1 MNISE
6 VIHLGDKVDIRV
18 LQKVEQTRDTDEAVT
33 VYKSQVLDIRENGN
47 LELSMPTTRGRLEL
61 LMLGIR
67 YELVFYSGGSLY
79 RAVGVVK
86 ERYKTD
92 NLYMVEIELK
102 SQPEKFQRREYYRL
116 PCLLDFRYFPVTEE
130 QAALEDMDDIF
141 DALREE
147 GILEKPLLGSI
158 LDLSGGGL
166 RFQVSQEL
174 DPDTHLL
181 AELNLRSQ
189 TMNRQLYVIVSVISS
204 KRVERLPD
212 IRYEIR
218 GKFVMKDD
226 RIREQIIRYIF
237 EEERRTR
244 HYKASERVEI

>member
-1 MNISE
+1 
-6 VIHLGDKVDIRV
+6 
-18 LQKVEQTRDTDEAVT
+18 
-33 VYKSQVLDIRENGN
+33 
-47 LELSMPTTRGRLEL
+47 
-61 LMLGIR
+61 
-67 YELVFYSGGSLY
+67 
-79 RAVGVVK
+79 
-86 ERYKTD
+86 
-92 NLYMVEIELK
+92 MVEIELK

-174 DPDTHLL
+174 EPDTHLL